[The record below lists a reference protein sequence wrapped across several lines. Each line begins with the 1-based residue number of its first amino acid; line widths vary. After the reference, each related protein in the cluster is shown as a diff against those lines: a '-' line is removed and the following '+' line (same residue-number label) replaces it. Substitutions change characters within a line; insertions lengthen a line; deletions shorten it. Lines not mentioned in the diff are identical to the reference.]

1 MLHLLKLTKCRK
13 QSSKVDAIFIRNKQ
27 ICQLLVETTT
37 KIMCLKPSV
46 DMYFLEL
53 YTCLSIK
60 IHTYNSLTWHDK
72 VKHLILKL
80 VLFVYIIELL
90 HRFNFN
96 KHENRHNITPVTK
109 HKPTN
114 DSQLNKISASFYAS
128 IRTTCGLDYCVRHN
142 IMSKVVQG

>member
-13 QSSKVDAIFIRNKQ
+13 RSSKVDAIFIRNKQ

-37 KIMCLKPSV
+37 KIMCLKPV

-72 VKHLILKL
+72 VMHLILKL

-90 HRFNFN
+90 RRFHFN
-96 KHENRHNITPVTK
+96 KHASRHNITPVSK

-128 IRTTCGLDYCVRHN
+128 IRTTCDLDYCIRH
-142 IMSKVVQG
+142 MSKVVQG